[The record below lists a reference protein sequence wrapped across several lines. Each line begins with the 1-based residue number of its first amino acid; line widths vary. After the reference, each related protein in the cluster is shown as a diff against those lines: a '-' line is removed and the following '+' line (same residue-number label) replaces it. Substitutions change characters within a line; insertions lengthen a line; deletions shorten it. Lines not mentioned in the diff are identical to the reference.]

1 MKKTIITLIVIA
13 AIAGSVGG
21 YYYTRPGPE
30 PKVSTV
36 QVNRGDITEVV
47 SATGTLDAV
56 TAVLVGSQVGGIIQE
71 LGENGVTVDF
81 NSFVEKGQV
90 LLKINPDAINTQI
103 ESAQATVVQR
113 KADLES
119 RKVSVEDAKVK
130 ANRVEEL
137 FKRSLATQADL
148 DTARVSV
155 KSADASVR
163 SSEASLGQAEAS
175 LNQQKVNL
183 ANTIIR
189 SPIKGIIIN
198 RQVDVGQTVQAS
210 YQSPTLFIV
219 AADLTKM
226 KCTANIDESEVSKIR
241 TGQNVRLRIDAY
253 PTETFTGK
261 VIQVR
266 LQPVV
271 VQNVVTYG
279 TVIDV
284 PNFEYKLKPGMT
296 ANVSIEINKRT
307 DVVRVPNTAIRFR
320 PTAEIFEAFNQEVP
334 PELQPRGTQGAQGG
348 SRMAGGQTG
357 QGGARAGQGTPAA
370 GAPAAGGARAA
381 GAPAAGATPQARAG
395 AETARP
401 SQRGGGDAT
410 TPGSTPQFG
419 ANRQGAP
426 GQGQRGEGGQGGA
439 QQFARGEG
447 GQGAQGMGGGRG
459 GGRAFDPN
467 DPEAVKRMV
476 ERYQAMPADQ
486 KASYATRMKERGI
499 DMEAL
504 AKGAKPRA
512 AAGATP
518 GQPVSTTGNALTID
532 ALFGPLPPRV
542 SQGRV
547 YIWLP
552 NEKKLKSVRLRLGV
566 TDGQYSEL
574 LEGEIPT
581 NAEMITAV
589 TLGNESANRNPSQS
603 SNPLMQQ
610 QRGGMPGGMGGGR
623 GGGGGR

>member
-13 AIAGSVGG
+13 AIAGSVTA

-56 TAVLVGSQVGGIIQE
+56 TAVQVGSQVGGIIQE

-103 ESAQATVVQR
+103 ESAQATLVQR

-119 RKVSVEDAKVK
+119 RRVSVEDARVK

-137 FKRSLATQADL
+137 FKKSLSTQADL

-155 KSADASVR
+155 KSAEASLR

-334 PELQPRGTQGAQGG
+334 PELQPRGAQGAQGG
-348 SRMAGGQTG
+348 SRMAGGQATPGGARTG
-357 QGGARAGQGTPAA
+357 QGAPAPA
-370 GAPAAGGARAA
+370 GAPAA
-381 GAPAAGATPQARAG
+381 AAGATPQARAG

-410 TPGSTPQFG
+410 PGTTPQFG
-419 ANRQGAP
+419 ANRQGDP
-426 GQGQRGEGGQGGA
+426 GQSQGQRGEGGNRQGGG
-439 QQFARGEG
+439 QQFAG
-447 GQGAQGMGGGRG
+447 GQGGMGGGRG
-459 GGRAFDPN
+459 GGRGFDPN

-486 KASYATRMKERGI
+486 KAPYAARMKERGI
-499 DMEAL
+499 DIEAL
-504 AKGAKPRA
+504 AKGAKPGA

-518 GQPVSTTGNALTID
+518 GQPVSTTVNALTID

-547 YIWLP
+547 YIWDP
-552 NEKKLKSVRLRLGV
+552 IAKKLKSVRLRLGV

-574 LEGEIPT
+574 LEGEIPA
-581 NAEMITAV
+581 NAEMVTAV
-589 TLGNESANRNPSQS
+589 TLGTDSANRNASQS

-610 QRGGMPGGMGGGR
+610 QRGGMPGGMGGGGR

>member
-1 MKKTIITLIVIA
+1 MT
-13 AIAGSVGG
+13 
-21 YYYTRPGPE
+21 
-30 PKVSTV
+30 TV
-36 QVNRGDITEVV
+36 QVNRGDITELV

-56 TAVLVGSQVGGIIQE
+56 TAVLVGSQVGGIIQD

-90 LLKINPDAINTQI
+90 LLRINPDAINTQI

-137 FKRSLATQADL
+137 FKKNLSTQADL

-189 SPIKGIIIN
+189 SPIKGIVIN

-348 SRMAGGQTG
+348 SRMAGGQATPGGARTG
-357 QGGARAGQGTPAA
+357 QG
-370 GAPAAGGARAA
+370 APA
-381 GAPAAGATPQARAG
+381 GAPAAGATQPARAG

-401 SQRGGGDAT
+401 SQRGGGDAA

-419 ANRQGAP
+419 ANRQGATAQT
-426 GQGQRGEGGQGGA
+426 QGQRGDASNRQGGGQP
-439 QQFARGEG
+439 FARGEG
-447 GQGAQGMGGGRG
+447 GQGAAQGMGGGRGGG

-467 DPEAVKRMV
+467 DPEAVKRML

-486 KASYATRMKERGI
+486 KAQYATRMKDRGI
-499 DMEAL
+499 DMEGI
-504 AKGAKPRA
+504 AKGAKPGA
-512 AAGATP
+512 AAGAMP
-518 GQPVSTTGNALTID
+518 GQPVSATGNALTID

-547 YIWLP
+547 YIWDP
-552 NEKKLKSVRLRLGV
+552 TAKKLKSVRLRLGV

-574 LEGEIPT
+574 LDGEIPA

-589 TLGNESANRNPSQS
+589 TLGTEANRNASQS

-610 QRGGMPGGMGGGR
+610 QRGGMPGGMGGMTGGGR
-623 GGGGGR
+623 GGGR

>member
-1 MKKTIITLIVIA
+1 MKKTIITLIIIA
-13 AIAGSVGG
+13 AIAGSGAA
-21 YYYTRPGPE
+21 YYYTRPAPE
-30 PKVSTV
+30 PKVSTA
-36 QVNRGDITEVV
+36 QLSRGDITEVV
-47 SATGTLDAV
+47 TATGTLDAV

-81 NSFVEKGQV
+81 NSFVKKGQV
-90 LLKINPDAINTQI
+90 LLKINPEAINTQI
-103 ESAQATVVQR
+103 ESANASLVQR
-113 KADLES
+113 KADLEQ
-119 RKVSVEDAKVK
+119 RKVSLEDARVK
-130 ANRVEEL
+130 ANRTEEL
-137 FKRSLATQADL
+137 FKKNLATQADL

-155 KSADASVR
+155 KSAEASLK

-189 SPIKGIIIN
+189 SPIDGIIIN
-198 RQVDVGQTVQAS
+198 RKVDVGQTVQAS
-210 YQSPTLFIV
+210 YQSPELFTV

-253 PTETFTGK
+253 PTEMFSGK

-284 PNFEYKLKPGMT
+284 PNLEYKLKPGMT
-296 ANVSIEINKRT
+296 ANVSIEINRRT
-307 DVVRVPNTAIRFR
+307 DVVRVPATAIRFR
-320 PTAEIFEAFNQEVP
+320 PTAEIFEAFNQDVP
-334 PELQPRGTQGAQGG
+334 PELQPRGTPGAQGG
-348 SRMAGGQTG
+348 TRMAGGQPATA
-357 QGGARAGQGTPAA
+357 GARAGAA
-370 GAPAAGGARAA
+370 APAG
-381 GAPAAGATPQARAG
+381 GAPAAGATQQARAG
-395 AETARP
+395 SETARP

-410 TPGSTPQFG
+410 PGSTPQLG
-419 ANRQGAP
+419 ANRQGVP
-426 GQGQRGEGGQGGA
+426 GQSQGQRGEGANRQGMGGSQA
-439 QQFARGEG
+439 FARGEG
-447 GQGAQGMGGGRG
+447 GQGAQGMGGARG
-459 GGRAFDPN
+459 GGRGFDPN

-486 KASYATRMKERGI
+486 KAQYATRMKERGI

-504 AKGAKPRA
+504 ARGAKPGA
-512 AAGATP
+512 APAQQASP
-518 GQPVSTTGNALTID
+518 TTEYKTID

-547 YIWLP
+547 YTWDPIA
-552 NEKKLKSVRLRLGV
+552 KKMQSVRLRLGV
-566 TDGQYSEL
+566 SDGQYYEL
-574 LEGEIPT
+574 LEGEIPEA
-581 NAEMITAV
+581 AELVTAV

-603 SNPLMQQ
+603 ANPLMQQ
-610 QRGGMPGGMGGGR
+610 QRGGMMGMPGGGGR
-623 GGGGGR
+623 GR

>member
-1 MKKTIITLIVIA
+1 MKKTIIFLVIIA
-13 AIAGSVGG
+13 AIGASVGG

-30 PKVSTV
+30 PKVSFT
-36 QVNRGDITEVV
+36 QVSRGEVIEVV
-47 SATGTLDAV
+47 TATGTLDAV
-56 TAVLVGSQVGGIIQE
+56 TAVQVGSQVGGIIQE
-71 LGENGVTVDF
+71 LGENGVNVDF

-103 ESAQATVVQR
+103 ESAQATLVQR

-119 RKVSVEDAKVK
+119 RKVSVEDARVK
-130 ANRVEEL
+130 LNRAEEL
-137 FKRSLATQADL
+137 FKKNLSTQADL

-155 KSADASVR
+155 KSAEASLK

-296 ANVSIEINKRT
+296 ANVYIEINKRT

-348 SRMAGGQTG
+348 SRMADGQAGQGGTRTG
-357 QGGARAGQGTPAA
+357 QG
-370 GAPAAGGARAA
+370 APAAA
-381 GAPAAGATPQARAG
+381 GAPAAGATQQARAG
-395 AETARP
+395 SDTARP

-410 TPGSTPQFG
+410 AATPQPGF
-419 ANRQGAP
+419 NRQAGGQ
-426 GQGQRGEGGQGGA
+426 GQGQRGEGANTNRQGGN
-439 QQFARGEG
+439 QMARGEG
-447 GQGAQGMGGGRG
+447 GQGMGGGRG
-459 GGRAFDPN
+459 GGRGFDPN
-467 DPEAVKRMV
+467 DPEAVKRML
-476 ERYQAMPADQ
+476 ERYEAMPADQ
-486 KASYATRMKERGI
+486 KAQYAARMKERGI
-499 DMEAL
+499 DLDAL
-504 AKGAKPRA
+504 AKGAKPGA
-512 AAGATP
+512 APA
-518 GQPVSTTGNALTID
+518 QPAPAVGNALTID

-547 YIWLP
+547 YIWLAS
-552 NEKKLKSVRLRLGV
+552 EKKLKSVRLRLGV

-574 LEGEIPT
+574 LEGEIPAG
-581 NAEMITAV
+581 AELVTAV
-589 TLGNESANRNPSQS
+589 TLGNESANRNPAQS
-603 SNPLMQQ
+603 GNPLMQQ
-610 QRGGMPGGMGGGR
+610 QRGGMMGGPPG
-623 GGGGGR
+623 GGGGGRGR

>member
-1 MKKTIITLIVIA
+1 MKKTIIFLVILA
-13 AIAGSVGG
+13 AIGASVGG

-30 PKVSTV
+30 PKVSTT
-36 QVNRGDITEVV
+36 QVSRGDVIEVV
-47 SATGTLDAV
+47 TATGTLDAV
-56 TAVLVGSQVGGIIQE
+56 TAVQVGSQVGGIIQE

-103 ESAQATVVQR
+103 ESAQATLVQR
-113 KADLES
+113 RADLES

-130 ANRVEEL
+130 LNRVEEL
-137 FKRSLATQADL
+137 FKRNLSTQADL

-155 KSADASVR
+155 KSAEASLR

-307 DVVRVPNTAIRFR
+307 DVVRVPSTAIRFR

-334 PELQPRGTQGAQGG
+334 PELQPRSTQGARGG
-348 SRMAGGQTG
+348 SRMAGGQ
-357 QGGARAGQGTPAA
+357 
-370 GAPAAGGARAA
+370 PAAGGTLTGQGAPPAA
-381 GAPAAGATPQARAG
+381 GAPAAGATAQARAG
-395 AETARP
+395 ADTARP

-410 TPGSTPQFG
+410 PGTTPQFG
-419 ANRQGAP
+419 ANRPGAT
-426 GQGQRGEGGQGGA
+426 GQSQGQRGEGANRQGMGGT

-467 DPEAVKRMV
+467 DPEAVKRML

-486 KASYATRMKERGI
+486 KAQYASRMKERGI

-504 AKGAKPRA
+504 AKGAKP
-512 AAGATP
+512 GATP
-518 GQPVSTTGNALTID
+518 TGATPAQPMSGTGNALTID

-547 YIWLP
+547 YVWLP

-566 TDGQYSEL
+566 SDGQYSEL
-574 LEGEIPT
+574 LEGEIPDG
-581 NAEMITAV
+581 AELVTAV

-603 SNPLMQQ
+603 ANPLMQQ
-610 QRGGMPGGMGGGR
+610 QRGGMMGGPPG
-623 GGGGGR
+623 GGGGGRGR